1 AAGTSWGTA
10 FKRKMEDPASI
21 NGGIFHVDEDYAD
34 NMQLK
39 LMAGEFFKA
48 EKRAS
53 NANFVL
59 VNETALKEENFNRP
73 QDAIGETIVF
83 PHDSTTRI
91 ILGVVSD
98 YNHRD
103 LTRAITP
110 LLLLYK
116 PASFSVV
123 QVAYVGPY
131 DKATESIEKAWSNVN
146 PGLKADY
153 IVV

>member
-1 AAGTSWGTA
+1 NAG
-10 FKRKMEDPASI
+10 F
-21 NGGIFHVDEDYAD
+21 FHVDEDYAD

-39 LMAGEFFKA
+39 LLAGEFFKA
-48 EKRAS
+48 EKGSS
-53 NANFVL
+53 NANFV
-59 VNETALKEENFNRP
+59 VMNEMAVKNANFSRP

-83 PHDSTTRI
+83 PHDTTTRI

-110 LLLLYK
+110 MLLLYK

-123 QVAYVGPY
+123 QVAYVGAY
-131 DKATESIEKAWSNVN
+131 DKAAASIEKAWAAVN

-153 IVV
+153 AEVESEI